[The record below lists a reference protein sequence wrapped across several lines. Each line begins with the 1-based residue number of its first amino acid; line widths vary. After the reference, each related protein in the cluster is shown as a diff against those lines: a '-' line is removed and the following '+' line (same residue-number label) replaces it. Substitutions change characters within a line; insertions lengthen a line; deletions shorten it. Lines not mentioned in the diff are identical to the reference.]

1 MPADHELT
9 DEELKEFAQHG
20 VILDNTPAPT
30 EEAAPAA
37 TEEAAPAPTEEA
49 APVERPRDPVTG
61 QFVPVTQT
69 EEAPAEA
76 KPETAAPEQ
85 PAAPPPGFVPHQALH
100 QERLARQTL
109 QAQLNTLQAR
119 TNAMLAAQAGGPQV
133 EMPDMQTDPAGYV
146 RALEARIEK
155 FEETQAQTA
164 QLRQI
169 DNAFENDEATFK
181 SYTPD
186 YDDASEHYARSR
198 SQELLAFYTPEQ
210 AQEIMLAEA
219 RQLAQEA
226 WQRGMNAGELVYRMA
241 QARGY
246 TPNSGGAPASV
257 VDEAMR
263 AVANTPAPTP
273 PAAAPSPS
281 AVVAAAQQGQAA
293 TRTLSVGGG
302 AATATQMNAEALLSM
317 SDEEFE
323 AYLKL
328 GQKGANARFAAI
340 G

>member
-1 MPADHELT
+1 MPAEHELT
-9 DEELKEFAQHG
+9 EEELREFAQHG
-20 VILDNTPAPT
+20 VILGNAPAPAPTEEAAPTTEEVATPAPT
-30 EEAAPAA
+30 EEAAPA
-37 TEEAAPAPTEEA
+37 
-49 APVERPRDPVTG
+49 ERPRDPATG
-61 QFVPVTQT
+61 QFIPAAQT
-69 EEAPAEA
+69 EEVPAEA
-76 KPETAAPEQ
+76 KPETTEQ
-85 PAAPPPGFVPHQALH
+85 PATPPPPGFVPHQALH

-119 TNAMLAAQAGGPQV
+119 TNAMLAAQANSAQVV

-155 FEETQAQTA
+155 FEEAQAQTA

-186 YDDASEHYARSR
+186 YDNASEHYARSR

-210 AQEIMLAEA
+210 AQEIMMAEA

-241 QARGY
+241 MARGY
-246 TPNSGGAPASV
+246 TPNTGAPASV

-263 AVANTPAPTP
+263 SVANDSL
-273 PAAAPSPS
+273 AAPSPA
-281 AVVAAAQQGQAA
+281 AVVAAAQQGQTV

-302 AATATQMNAEALLSM
+302 AATPAQMNAEALLSM